1 MAVNFQRRNKRIA
14 GPGFHV
20 NVKMD
25 AMQIARMRGAGG
37 RINNNTL
44 IPASAQPEVY
54 DVKEQELLV
63 SLKNSSMFHDGYTHV
78 FSAVNGYPLQGITN
92 SAESVKA
99 EILNDVQFVGIATTE
114 QKSNDTGFME
124 QGLVA
129 QVGGVTT
136 ILNNGSDTI
145 YPTDKIMLDINLDP
159 RTRRVTLD
167 KGIPRE
173 KIRFS
178 VRKAGDDIDLI
189 KESWGKCKKNPDY
202 PKNEAEKKRLE
213 NRLKTL
219 RKRKQSLKAPTDNDE
234 INKNDLERADIKR
247 KLEKLQQ
254 CNISIEAPENLQKF
268 LVAYRNLNQRV
279 IGKAM
284 SYARPGDR
292 FEILLS
298 LRSSL

>member
-1 MAVNFQRRNKRIA
+1 
-14 GPGFHV
+14 
-20 NVKMD
+20 MD

-54 DVKEQELLV
+54 DVKEQEILV

-78 FSAVNGYPLQGITN
+78 FSAVNGYPLRSAGG
-92 SAESVKA
+92 SAEFVKR

-178 VRKAGDDIDLI
+178 VMKAKDDIEMIEIARSSCKGKLQLSDTER
-189 KESWGKCKKNPDY
+189 KEY
-202 PKNEAEKKRLE
+202 ETA
-213 NRLKTL
+213 LKG
-219 RKRKQSLKAPTDNDE
+219 LKAKLIAAKKARDE
-234 INKNDLERADIKR
+234 AKGTADEDTTLKAKNKAQREYEEIKAALKGNRPCNLSTAKDLQE
-247 KLEKLQQ
+247 
-254 CNISIEAPENLQKF
+254 F